1 MVGRRGICKNTLIM
15 SLQNKKVWVYFNLH
29 KKLFSIRHKGKVI
42 AHLDKVFLTNAI
54 FKVSE
59 AGRKRVIRDKR
70 KNVHAYVVGNIEN
83 GNLKKGLG
91 LTYNPY
97 LFENFVTEI
106 DQKPVRSAKKVMLQV
121 TNKKAKIFA
130 AEIE

>member
-1 MVGRRGICKNTLIM
+1 MPDQKN
-15 SLQNKKVWVYFNLH
+15 KRVWVYFNLH
-29 KKLFSIRHKGKVI
+29 KKLFSVRYRGRVV

-59 AGRKRVIRDKR
+59 KGRQRVLRKKS
-70 KNVHAYVVGNIEN
+70 KNVHAYVVGNIEE
-83 GNLKKGLG
+83 GSIKKGVG

-97 LFENFVTEI
+97 LFENFVTQI